1 MSRKKRDLQEQD
13 IEFMDLEDENSED
26 TRQDGREDGYP
37 EDHEQDGWGDEY
49 PEDYEQDGWEDGY
62 PEDYEEDDYEEDD
75 WEDEYPEDY
84 EEDSWDDEDELEP
97 VKPWVMALVF
107 IGLVVLAAVIC
118 AILWRFT
125 HSDVP
130 GSGPSGDGV
139 VTEGGEAA
147 GSGGASALPGEQV
160 PGSADDARDD
170 GGAGGGMDQPEDSA
184 TDPGTQQ
191 PVSTSEEEDTSVVLE
206 PENGDTSMSFN
217 PVEESVTPKDLVNLR
232 SVPSTA
238 DENTIVTQ
246 ISNGDVLSRTGV
258 NPDTGWSQIDYDG
271 QTLYAVTQY
280 LTTDLSY
287 KTPVKPSDPN
297 RVNTISGRVI
307 IFADCDDNVTP
318 KEYVNLRTEPSTTE
332 GDATVRCQVRSGE
345 VVHRTGYSA
354 DSGWSRVEYNGEVLY
369 VVTSLMLA
377 Q

>member
-1 MSRKKRDLQEQD
+1 MSRKKHDKQKED
-13 IEFMDLEDENSED
+13 MEFMDLE
-26 TRQDGREDGYP
+26 
-37 EDHEQDGWGDEY
+37 DEY
-49 PEDYEQDGWEDGY
+49 PEDYEQGDWEDKY
-62 PEDYEEDDYEEDD
+62 PEDYEQDDWEDEYPEDYEEDD

-84 EEDSWDDEDELEP
+84 EEDGWDDEDETEP

-107 IGLVVLAAVIC
+107 IGLVVLAAIIC

-130 GSGPSGDGV
+130 DAGAAGDGV
-139 VTEGGEAA
+139 VTESPGAVEPDEPSRLDGEQIPDSVDGVQGSGEA
-147 GSGGASALPGEQV
+147 
-160 PGSADDARDD
+160 D
-170 GGAGGGMDQPEDSA
+170 GDIDMDQPGDST
-184 TDPGTQQ
+184 TDSDTQQ
-191 PVSTSEEEDTSVVLE
+191 HVSTPEVEDLSVVPE
-206 PENGDTSMSFN
+206 PENGDASMSFN
-217 PVEESVTPKDLVNLR
+217 SVDESVTPKDLVNLR

-246 ISNGDVLSRTGV
+246 ISNGEVLSRTGV
-258 NPDTGWSQIDYDG
+258 NPDTGWSRIDYDG
-271 QTLYAVTQY
+271 QMLYAVTQY

-287 KTPVKPSDPN
+287 KPPVRPSDPN
-297 RVNTISGRVI
+297 RVSTISGRVI
-307 IFADCDDNVTP
+307 IFADCDDNMTP

-332 GDATVRCQVRSGE
+332 GDATVRCQVSSGE

-369 VVTSLMLA
+369 VVTSLMRA

>member
-1 MSRKKRDLQEQD
+1 MSRNKDDLQEED
-13 IEFMDLEDENSED
+13 IEFMDLE
-26 TRQDGREDGYP
+26 
-37 EDHEQDGWGDEY
+37 DEY
-49 PEDYEQDGWEDGY
+49 PEDYEQDGWDGEY
-62 PEDYEEDDYEEDD
+62 PDDYEGDG
-75 WEDEYPEDY
+75 WEDEYPKDY
-84 EEDSWDDEDELEP
+84 GQDGWDDEDEPEP

-107 IGLVVLAAVIC
+107 IGLVALAAVIC

-125 HSDVP
+125 HGDVP
-130 GSGPSGDGV
+130 DPGAVGDGV
-139 VTEGGEAA
+139 VTENP
-147 GSGGASALPGEQV
+147 GAVEPDGPSALPEEQIPDSV
-160 PGSADDARDD
+160 DDVQGNDEAD
-170 GGAGGGMDQPEDSA
+170 GGMDRPGEPV
-184 TDPGTQQ
+184 TDPDSQ
-191 PVSTSEEEDTSVVLE
+191 PVSTPDVEEPSAAQE
-206 PENGDTSMSFN
+206 PENGDTSMSFS

-246 ISNGDVLSRTGV
+246 ISNGEVLSRTGV
-258 NPDTGWSQIDYDG
+258 NPDTGWSRIDYSG

-287 KTPVKPSDPN
+287 KTPVRPSDPN
-297 RVNTISGRVI
+297 RVSTISGRVI
-307 IFADCDDNVTP
+307 IFADCDDSMTP

-332 GDATVRCQVRSGE
+332 GDATVRCQVSSGE

-369 VVTSLMLA
+369 VVTSLMIL